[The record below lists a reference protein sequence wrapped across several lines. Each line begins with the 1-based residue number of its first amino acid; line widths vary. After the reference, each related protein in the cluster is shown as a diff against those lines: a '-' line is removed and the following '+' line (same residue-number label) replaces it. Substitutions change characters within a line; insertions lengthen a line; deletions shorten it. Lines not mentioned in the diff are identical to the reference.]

1 MKRFCYILVALSFVA
16 STAAAQSLAE
26 VAKQEEARR
35 KAVTAPGKVYTDKG
49 LPKAAP
55 AAPAAPAT
63 TGAPAPGTAAAP
75 AAGAT
80 KEGAAQA
87 AGEAAGKEAGGQQEP
102 EKDETWW
109 RNRITEARAKLER
122 TKLLADAMQTRINSL
137 TNDWAARDNP
147 IERQGLAQDRARAI
161 GELQRLKDEI
171 EAQTKAIAD
180 IEEEA
185 RQAGVPPGWLR

>member
-1 MKRFCYILVALSFVA
+1 MKRLCFLLVALFVVA
-16 STAAAQSLAE
+16 STAAAQSLAD

-35 KAVTAPGKVYTDKG
+35 KAIKTPSKVYTDKD
-49 LPKAAP
+49 LKKTAP
-55 AAPAAPAT
+55 PPQ
-63 TGAPAPGTAAAP
+63 AAAP
-75 AAGAT
+75 AGQP
-80 KEGAAQA
+80 QA
-87 AGEAAGKEAGGQQEP
+87 PAGEAPAAEPPAQVAAQPPAKEAAGQQEP

-109 RNRITEARAKLER
+109 RNRITEARNRLAR
-122 TKLLADAMQTRINSL
+122 TKLLHDAMQTRINSL

-147 IERQGLAQDRARAI
+147 IERQQLAQDRANAL

-171 EAQTKAIAD
+171 DAQTKAIAD